1 MAIIQTPYLRAF
13 MHTHGASC
21 FRPRVILRTCLT
33 GQSFLYFN
41 TISLKNMFLQ
51 VLMNPSALAAR
62 LLRGFFMGA
71 CMLAAL
77 AHLSPSAFASQV
89 VGEVTLTIGKSKIER
104 SAGEAEPQK
113 GSSVQE
119 GDIIRTTDNGHVH
132 VRFIDGAR
140 VSVRPNSVFRIHE
153 FKFSPA
159 DPAASVVRLSLDSGE
174 ARSIS
179 GAASQ
184 AAKERFRLNTPLVA
198 IGVKGTD
205 FVTQVSK
212 DVIRVTVNQGAIV
225 MAPFDSGCRLESLG
239 VCNTSRAK
247 ELTAEM
253 LGQALVYRLGTADPS
268 FQNVSKSGQQDSNR
282 LLQLDRQLRDGADK
296 PLATDTETKNPL
308 NAVGSNRLIWGR
320 WARDPIANDSLTVPF
335 LEAMRGNEVTVGDGY
350 YFLFREPSNVNLL
363 PTLTTKADFG
373 LKSSSAYYRNAAN
386 EMVPAAVQSGNLSI
400 DFGTKTYATQLGLS
414 AEGTGLQSYAQTGS
428 INAATGIFLGRSG
441 PEVAPNSSL
450 AGAISLDARQ
460 AGYLVKTQI
469 GRGTFV
475 GAILWGR

>member
-1 MAIIQTPYLRAF
+1 
-13 MHTHGASC
+13 
-21 FRPRVILRTCLT
+21 
-33 GQSFLYFN
+33 
-41 TISLKNMFLQ
+41 
-51 VLMNPSALAAR
+51 
-62 LLRGFFMGA
+62 MGA
-71 CMLAAL
+71 CLLAVLAL
-77 AHLSPSAFASQV
+77 LSHSAFASQV

-104 SAGEAEPQK
+104 SSGEAEPQK

-153 FKFSPA
+153 FKYSPA

-179 GAASQ
+179 GAAAQ

-225 MAPFDSGCRLESLG
+225 MAPFDSGCRAESLG
-239 VCNTSRAK
+239 VCNTTRAK

-268 FQNVSKSGQQDSNR
+268 FINVSKSGQQDSNK
-282 LLQLDRQLRDGADK
+282 LIQLDRQLRDGVDK
-296 PLATDTETKNPL
+296 PLASDTETKNPL
-308 NAVGSNRLIWGR
+308 NAVGFNRLIWGR

-386 EMVPAAVQSGNLSI
+386 EMVPASVQSGSLSI
-400 DFGTKTYATQLGLS
+400 DFGAKTYATQLGLS
-414 AEGTGLQSYAQTGS
+414 AEGTGLQSYAQSGTL
-428 INAATGIFLGRSG
+428 NAATGIFLGRSG
-441 PEVAPNSSL
+441 PEVAPTSSL

-460 AGYLVKTQI
+460 AGYLFKTQI

-475 GAILWGR
+475 GATLWGR

>member
-1 MAIIQTPYLRAF
+1 MFIQ
-13 MHTHGASC
+13 
-21 FRPRVILRTCLT
+21 VI
-33 GQSFLYFN
+33 
-41 TISLKNMFLQ
+41 
-51 VLMNPSALAAR
+51 MNPIALAAR
-62 LLRGFFMGA
+62 LLRGLFMGA

-77 AHLSPSAFASQV
+77 AYLSPSAFASQV

-268 FQNVSKSGQQDSNR
+268 FQNVSKSGQQDSNK

-296 PLATDTETKNPL
+296 PLASDTETKNPL

-386 EMVPAAVQSGNLSI
+386 EMVPAAVQSGSLSI
-400 DFGTKTYATQLGLS
+400 DFGAKTFATQLGLS
-414 AEGTGLQSYAQTGS
+414 AEGTGLQSYSQSGT
-428 INAATGIFLGRSG
+428 INAGTGIFLGRSG
-441 PEVAPNSSL
+441 PEAAPTSSL

-460 AGYLVKTQI
+460 VGYLFKTQI

-475 GAILWGR
+475 GATLWGR